1 VSYRTTVRAAT
12 VASLIAAGTSAAGRV
27 FPGRGRELSDKEMP
41 GIVVSTPSGISTK
54 DSVGGGPSFQRV
66 DQVVVECYLSQDLS
80 LVGASTPDERDELL
94 VVALDDFEQEAID
107 ALMCDPV
114 WLGHFA
120 SVEGIRVQQGEGITM
135 TETNRRRGA
144 SLVTFDVKFRVT
156 YEAPKLD
163 PLDEI
168 GLAVDMIDPQSTP
181 PGPDGL
187 IDIAADPIP
196 IEQ

>member
-1 VSYRTTVRAAT
+1 MAYRTTVRVAT
-12 VASLIAAGTSAAGRV
+12 VARLIAAGTSAGDRV
-27 FPGRGRELSDKEMP
+27 FDGRGRELSDKEMP
-41 GIVVSTPSGISTK
+41 GYVVSTPSGISTK

-66 DQVVVECYLSQDLS
+66 DQIVVEAYLAQDLAA
-80 LVGASTPDERDELL
+80 LPATPVLRDAAMAA
-94 VVALDDFEQEAID
+94 ALDTFEQEAVD

-114 WLGHFA
+114 WLALFA
-120 SVEGIRVQQGEGITM
+120 SVEGIRVQQGEGTTM

-144 SLVTFDVKFRVT
+144 SLITFDVKFRVT
-156 YEAPKLD
+156 YEPAKVD
-163 PLDEI
+163 QLDEV
-168 GLAVDMIDPQSTP
+168 GLDVDMIDAQSTP